1 MQAPILVN
9 RGWVPRNWRDKSLEV
24 AAADDQ
30 PSSIVPPSQ
39 ESGKSS
45 WWIFSSKK
53 KKVEEVIL
61 FCYFNF
67 LIKVVCNLNMTPDG
81 NTFNQ
86 QDQVPTV
93 KPTEVIGVIRGSEKP
108 SIFVPANDPSSFQWF
123 YVDVSAIAR
132 ACGLPENTLYIEGI
146 NDNVDPSNPYPIP
159 KDTNTLVR
167 SSVMPQDH
175 LNYTFT
181 WYIPCSIYVLIHAS
195 EFFSID
201 ILVVPLIL
209 LRPLLVYV

>member
-1 MQAPILVN
+1 M
-9 RGWVPRNWRDKSLEV
+9 S
-24 AAADDQ
+24 
-30 PSSIVPPSQ
+30 
-39 ESGKSS
+39 
-45 WWIFSSKK
+45 
-53 KKVEEVIL
+53 
-61 FCYFNF
+61 
-67 LIKVVCNLNMTPDG
+67 PDG

-132 ACGLPENTLYIEGI
+132 ACGLPENTLYIESI

-181 WYIPCSIYVLIHAS
+181 WYSLFHICSDTVIDAS
-195 EFFSID
+195 EVFTID
-201 ILVVPLIL
+201 KLVVPLIL
-209 LRPLLVYV
+209 LRPLLLSV